1 MMNKQLVAKWSEQ
14 LSQQLGRS
22 ASEISVTGLYC
33 HDFSADYVEL
43 YFEDESYCKFND
55 ALVILNGEKNEVAV
69 FTEHC
74 GYFEFSSLGMS
85 IYTYKDKEK
94 HILIESDGIF

>member
-1 MMNKQLVAKWSEQ
+1 MNKQLVAKWSEQ
-14 LSQQLGRS
+14 LSQPLGRS
-22 ASEISVTGLYC
+22 ASEIATSGLYC

-55 ALVILNGEKNEVAV
+55 ALVILNREQNEVAV

-85 IYTYKDKEK
+85 IYTYSDKEK
-94 HILIESDGIF
+94 HVLIESDSIF